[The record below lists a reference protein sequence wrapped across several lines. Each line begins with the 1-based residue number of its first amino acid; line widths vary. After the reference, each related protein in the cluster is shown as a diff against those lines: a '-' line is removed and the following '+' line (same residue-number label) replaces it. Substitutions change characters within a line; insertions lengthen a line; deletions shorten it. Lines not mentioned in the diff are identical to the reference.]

1 MSLPSFWR
9 SSRRS
14 TAEVGWG
21 SAAAGLLVEA
31 ALLLTGG
38 DASAEVVHYVDRE
51 GKVHEV
57 TVRAEAPAAPAPPAE
72 AEVEA
77 EAAPPKEPLKEPLP
91 SPRSRAGEELPYG
104 AQVREAAKLYSLPVE
119 LILAVMKVESG
130 FNPRA
135 VSRVG
140 AMGLMQLMPRTAV
153 EVGVTDP
160 FDPRQ
165 NVLGGARYLRIL
177 INGYQGDVMLAL
189 AGYHAGAGAVGRYGG
204 VPPYPATRRYVAWV
218 LEAYHRY
225 SDGEPRPRERAHRAS
240 GERD

>member
-1 MSLPSFWR
+1 
-9 SSRRS
+9 
-14 TAEVGWG
+14 
-21 SAAAGLLVEA
+21 
-31 ALLLTGG
+31 
-38 DASAEVVHYVDRE
+38 VVHYVDRD
-51 GKVHEV
+51 GNVHEV
-57 TVRAEAPAAPAPPAE
+57 MVRTEAPAVSALDALAE
-72 AEVEA
+72 AEP
-77 EAAPPKEPLKEPLP
+77 APPKEPLPA
-91 SPRSRAGEELPYG
+91 RASSASDELPYA

-119 LILAVMKVESG
+119 LILAVIKIESG

-140 AMGLMQLMPRTAV
+140 AMGLMQLMPRTAL

-204 VPPYPATRRYVAWV
+204 VPPYPATRKYVAWV
-218 LEAYHRY
+218 LDAYHRY
-225 SDGEPRPRERAHRAS
+225 TDGEPR
-240 GERD
+240 